1 MKAFRAPLLAV
12 SAISAVLA
20 GALTVLVYLHPVL
33 ALDSTLARDIQSVNF
48 GPLTSVFA
56 FYTAIGGPM
65 GVAGE
70 VAVFALVLLV
80 NRAAWRLLVAAA
92 LASGWYFLLVDLMFR
107 ARPTVPDVL
116 RVTEHPGASSYPS
129 GHTILF
135 VFYAVVL
142 MLCIGYRYLPRT
154 WIPYGWALA
163 AALVAIGAVSRV
175 YSGAHWPSD
184 VLAGVLIAIA
194 WLSLVVAVRWISDPV
209 LTPRA
214 RPVAAPARPVP
225 SA

>member
-1 MKAFRAPLLAV
+1 MKAFRVPLLAV
-12 SAISAVLA
+12 SAIAGGLA
-20 GALTVLVYLHPVL
+20 IALTALVYLHPFL
-33 ALDSTLARDIQSVNF
+33 AFDSTIARDVQSIDF
-48 GPLTSVFA
+48 GPLTYAFG

-65 GVAGE
+65 GIAGE

-92 LASGWYFLLVDLMFR
+92 LASAWYFLLVEIMFR
-107 ARPTVPDVL
+107 ARPAVPDVL

-135 VFYAVVL
+135 IFYVVVL
-142 MLCIGYRYLPRT
+142 MLCVGYRYLPKT

-163 AALVAIGAVSRV
+163 AILVGIGAVSRV

-184 VLAGVLIAIA
+184 VLGAALIAVA

-209 LTPRA
+209 LAPRTRHA
-214 RPVAAPARPVP
+214 VAPARPLP